1 MAVEAVEAD
10 YTCVTCRG
18 VEACVEVSRPVS
30 RLVSRPVSRLVSR
43 PASLAASRL
52 VEAA

>member
-30 RLVSRPVSRLVSR
+30 RLVSRLVSR

>member
-1 MAVEAVEAD
+1 MAVELL
-10 YTCVTCRG
+10 
-18 VEACVEVSRPVS
+18 S
-30 RLVSRPVSRLVSR
+30 RLSRLTTRVSHVEVSRPVSRLVSR